1 METYRGVLG
10 AIEALA
16 IFGVGFICGAYVSAK
31 AALGG
36 AQAMSYLYTSTDTVT
51 YEVD

>member
-16 IFGVGFICGAYVSAK
+16 IFGGGFICGAYVVAK
-31 AALGG
+31 AVVG
-36 AQAMSYLYTSTDTVT
+36 AAKAVSFYSPMDSVT